1 MYGVLEALEI
11 PKTDDC
17 IVHIGRSETADNVGS
32 SDTPG
37 VNDNVG
43 PDLFTGEKARHKKAM
58 PSKSMSKK
66 SKKIAKRHLAAGVER
81 GRIRGRRLDEMIA
94 NVVNN

>member
-11 PKTDDC
+11 PRTDDC
-17 IVHIGRSETADNVGS
+17 IVHIGRSETADNAGS

-43 PDLFTGEKARHKKAM
+43 PDLFTGEKARQKKAM
-58 PSKSMSKK
+58 PSKSRCTVS
-66 SKKIAKRHLAAGVER
+66 RPL
-81 GRIRGRRLDEMIA
+81 
-94 NVVNN
+94 